1 MIFRVILSLG
11 LAMSLS
17 CCKSRASEDS
27 SELADGSKS
36 KKAKVIQGYDLTGF
50 KTLDAAQQVCGLE
63 HMLSSS
69 KGQMPK
75 NDGQEKSEVTISNL
89 EAVVVISFFGDAELQ
104 VAELN
109 WKC

>member
-1 MIFRVILSLG
+1 VQRSQRCSSSTQGRTHNGKAYLARSLDIDDA
-11 LAMSLS
+11 L
-17 CCKSRASEDS
+17 E
-27 SELADGSKS
+27 
-36 KKAKVIQGYDLTGF
+36 F

-75 NDGQEKSEVTISNL
+75 NDGREKSEVTISNL